1 MRLYSGQGKMAAYLD
16 WIDRGGV
23 TLCQNLLRLINSGVT
38 DPVWAHRRIVNL
50 DRDARLTAGV
60 DL

>member
-1 MRLYSGQGKMAAYLD
+1 MTAYLD

-38 DPVWAHRRIVNL
+38 DPVWAHRRICNL
-50 DRDARLTAGV
+50 DRDTRLNTGA